1 MYDQGLGMFGQLP
14 NRNRFRSEKGLLAEN
29 HQIQAVVMNKKVSA
43 YDLGVWELYVHE
55 KDAEQAKQA
64 LAWD

>member
-1 MYDQGLGMFGQLP
+1 MIKDWVLIGSSRTGIDL
-14 NRNRFRSEKGLLAEN
+14 EVKKGLLAEN

-55 KDAEQAKQA
+55 KDAEEAKNA